1 MKISVTIFRMNKK
14 ERWSFFENMQKH
26 LEAKSRTHIRSST
39 SSFLLSLLL
48 LTVITLF
55 VKSWRIFKH
64 LLCSLPEGNKPYR
77 VSFHNHGDLCRIWI
91 NSLTLEKKQKKDR
104 SRTKKPVRSF
114 CKKTLFN
121 SINKPTSRTRKDETL
136 DMSFPFIKESTLY
149 WTNRDEP

>member
-48 LTVITLF
+48 LLIVITLF
-55 VKSWRIFKH
+55 VKSWRTFKH
-64 LLCSLPEGNKPYR
+64 LLCSLPEGNKPYS

-91 NSLTLEKKQKKDR
+91 NSLTLEKEKQNKTKQNKTKQNKTKQK
-104 SRTKKPVRSF
+104 RSF
-114 CKKTLFN
+114 KNKKAGTKLLLNILF
-121 SINKPTSRTRKDETL
+121 
-136 DMSFPFIKESTLY
+136 
-149 WTNRDEP
+149 